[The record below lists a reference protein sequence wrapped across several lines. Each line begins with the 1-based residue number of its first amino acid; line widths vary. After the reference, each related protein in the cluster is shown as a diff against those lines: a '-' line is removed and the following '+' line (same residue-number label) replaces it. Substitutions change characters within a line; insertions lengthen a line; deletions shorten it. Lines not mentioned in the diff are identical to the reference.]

1 MLSSRENRIQRENKI
16 RIDFIFL
23 NMNRNVECPTKKI
36 QETKISQPSRSSQLK
51 LHCLDLYWKILLG
64 KQRIQQ

>member
-23 NMNRNVECPTKKI
+23 NMNSGEMLSARQKRFRKPKY
-36 QETKISQPSRSSQLK
+36 QSQAGVLN
-51 LHCLDLYWKILLG
+51 
-64 KQRIQQ
+64 